1 MSTEHRDKLASSC
14 AMFVPLALD
23 EIGNAE
29 RLVTEGKASDA
40 LKYIREAREHLRFLT
55 PLFDAACDEAQAR

>member
-1 MSTEHRDKLASSC
+1 
-14 AMFVPLALD
+14 MFVPLALD
-23 EIGNAE
+23 EIGIAE